1 MKSRLLH
8 YLALFVVSK
17 KTKWGI
23 LGLLAAIVAI
33 VVLLSIGIIAAK
45 VVQILDDDPDRGALA
60 VTGGAFG
67 ESYEVPEYLDQGWKE
82 WQSL

>member
-45 VVQILDDDPDRGALA
+45 VVQSLDDDPDRGAIA
-60 VTGGAFG
+60 VKGGAFG